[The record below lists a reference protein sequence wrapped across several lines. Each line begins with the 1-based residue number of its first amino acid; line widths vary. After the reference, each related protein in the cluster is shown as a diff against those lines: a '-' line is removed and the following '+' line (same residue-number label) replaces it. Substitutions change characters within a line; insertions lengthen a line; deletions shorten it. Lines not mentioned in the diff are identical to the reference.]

1 MKTIKISISIL
12 LILTILLSCLTAAFA
27 AGNSVDPIA
36 LLEAAGQGRTE
47 SAQAPAAKSAASV
60 AAAEAVQALLA
71 NKTNINA
78 APPTDAAKLEA
89 YRTKLALYEK
99 ALSAYKALTQEEKD
113 AFPVEDALKLL
124 AAIDGRE
131 SYLIK
136 EENPSLAYV
145 EQHKAAYEKLDDLIG
160 PHTVRTKA
168 YEAMKPLMTPFE
180 GTQKLNA
187 NTDFA
192 KKPAAKPL
200 FEAYLQK

>member
-1 MKTIKISISIL
+1 MDFIPRGRKGVYHLPDLTFLKGVLITNDENYQNFNQHSPDLDDPTL
-12 LILTILLSCLTAAFA
+12 LLDGRIA

-113 AFPVEDALKLL
+113 CL
-124 AAIDGRE
+124 
-131 SYLIK
+131 
-136 EENPSLAYV
+136 PS
-145 EQHKAAYEKLDDLIG
+145 
-160 PHTVRTKA
+160 
-168 YEAMKPLMTPFE
+168 
-180 GTQKLNA
+180 
-187 NTDFA
+187 
-192 KKPAAKPL
+192 
-200 FEAYLQK
+200 